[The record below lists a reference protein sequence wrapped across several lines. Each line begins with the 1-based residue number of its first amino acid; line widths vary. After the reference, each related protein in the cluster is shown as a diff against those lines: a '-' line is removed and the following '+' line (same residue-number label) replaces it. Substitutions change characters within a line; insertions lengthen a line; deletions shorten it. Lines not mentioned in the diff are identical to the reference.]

1 MHSLSVY
8 WRSWTIGRYLHQTW
22 TVLIFLY
29 GRRGYR
35 AWFLD
40 AILGFSDSTLR
51 LSLSGYQFKTLFS
64 EMIVGECVQA
74 HSQCIWSILY
84 ASELVYD
91 VFWTSVSIL
100 DFAAYIVRCL
110 QTFDIVLSM
119 WDTPA
124 LWGQCLRILFDLW
137 VFDLEV
143 CLVTFTTLTLCWHL
157 VIVVSELRLRYYCIW
172 LSFSREVEQN
182 ILLSMLVWSSETL
195 SLCVELIWRW
205 NMRFQWC
212 SVLQE
217 SFVKEFEWIISFL
230 SSRVTSLDIW

>member
-1 MHSLSVY
+1 MRSEAFAVYLKHSLCIWVGIWCLLDVY
-8 WRSWTIGRYLHQTW
+8 VDSGSCFLH
-22 TVLIFLY
+22 
-29 GRRGYR
+29 
-35 AWFLD
+35 
-40 AILGFSDSTLR
+40 LGCLWSLWHR
-51 LSLSGYQFKTLFS
+51 LS
-64 EMIVGECVQA
+64 I
-74 HSQCIWSILY
+74 
-84 ASELVYD
+84 
-91 VFWTSVSIL
+91 
-100 DFAAYIVRCL
+100 
-110 QTFDIVLSM
+110 

-124 LWGQCLRILFDLW
+124 LWGQCLRILFDIW

-143 CLVTFTTLTLCWHL
+143 YLMAFTTLTLCWHL
-157 VIVVSELRLRYYCIW
+157 VIVVSELRLRYYYIG

-195 SLCVELIWRW
+195 SLCEELIWRW